1 MAHSP
6 ELIKELEEKVDV
18 VRHNILRIFE
28 ASRSGTLRRNNV
40 PDRNCDRT
48 LLPPP

>member
-6 ELIKELEEKVDV
+6 ELIKELEEKVNV

-28 ASRSGTLRRNNV
+28 GSGR
-40 PDRNCDRT
+40 DIAAEHC
-48 LLPPP
+48 LLLKL